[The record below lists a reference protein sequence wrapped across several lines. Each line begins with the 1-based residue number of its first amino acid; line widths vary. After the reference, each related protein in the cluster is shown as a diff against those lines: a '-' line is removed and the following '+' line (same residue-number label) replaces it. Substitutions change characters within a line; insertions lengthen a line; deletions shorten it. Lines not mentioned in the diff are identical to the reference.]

1 MKSLI
6 GYTICLLSLA
16 VLFGC
21 SGMKNNTVFIEDAG
35 INEIHNE
42 DITLIKS
49 FSELEKYFHEER
61 FANVSDKFKDQINL
75 YSEKYFQ
82 SNYLIILNIDET
94 SSSNKLKIKN
104 IQQINNA
111 VDITIKRK
119 QPKIGDTAMKQ
130 WSFFIEFKKDETIDN
145 VMYQIIE

>member
-6 GYTICLLSLA
+6 GYTICLLSLV

-21 SGMKNNTVFIEDAG
+21 SGMENNTIIIEDAG

-61 FANVSDKFKDQINL
+61 FTNVSDKFKDQISF
-75 YSEKYFQ
+75 YSEEYFQ

-104 IQQINNA
+104 IKQIDNA
-111 VDITIKRK
+111 VEITIKRK

-130 WSFFIEFKKDETIDN
+130 WSFFIEFNKEKSINN